1 MPPTPSWYDG
11 REAVGAF
18 LLRFF
23 AGLGRGSRLLVT
35 RANCQAALAVYARDG
50 EQFTLL
56 ALQVLTIR
64 GGGIEA
70 ITASPSRPCS
80 GSSRSRSGTTFG
92 RRRLRVETAQSP
104 GRIAL

>member
-1 MPPTPSWYDG
+1 MTMPPTPSWYDG

-18 LLRFF
+18 LSRFF

-35 RANCQAALAVYARDG
+35 RANGQPALAVYARDG
-50 EQFTLL
+50 EQYTLL

-70 ITASPSRPCS
+70 ITGFTEPALFPFFALPERHDLRPPSS
-80 GSSRSRSGTTFG
+80 TS
-92 RRRLRVETAQSP
+92 
-104 GRIAL
+104 